1 MTSTIDSE
9 QFHSLM
15 HITSRPDAIMVRGEG
30 SYMWDARGRRY
41 LDFLQGWAVNT
52 LGHCAPQMRA
62 ALRDQAA
69 TLIHPAA
76 AYHNAP
82 QLRLAAALTAASDL
96 DRVFFGNSGA
106 EANEGAIKLARKY
119 GRDNRNGAV
128 EIITAIDSFHGRT
141 TGALAATGNANYQAN
156 FLPLMT
162 GFVHVPFGD
171 IDAIKAATNEGTC
184 AVMLEPVQG
193 EGGVISPPDGY
204 LKAVRQWCDEQ
215 RILLILDEIQTG
227 VGRLGTMWGYEQ
239 FDIEP
244 DVMTIAKAMG
254 GGVPIG
260 AFLCKDACDVLRPGD
275 HGSTYGGNALTCAA
289 SYAVLNHVKE
299 EGLVEHGR
307 LMGERLKGK
316 LEEARTRQVTLMA
329 RHRAA
334 EARKKL
340 AQSIHGL
347 GDDAFSS
354 FERFEQRVEESEA
367 EAEAHTEVASELD
380 DVERRVR
387 DLDRSASVEEE
398 LRALKERLLSE
409 RDASKGKGK

>member
-1 MTSTIDSE
+1 MNQYIETE
-9 QFHSLM
+9 KQFYM
-15 HITSRPDAIMVRGEG
+15 GTVRRQPVVIERGQG
-30 SYMWDARGRRY
+30 TRVWDTDGKEY
-41 LDFLQGWAVNT
+41 LDFTAGWAVDC
-52 LGHCAPQMRA
+52 LGHSAPVMVEA
-62 ALRDQAA
+62 ISKQAA
-69 TLIHPAA
+69 TLIQTSNQF
-76 AYHNAP
+76 YTLP
-82 QLRLAAALTAASDL
+82 QLQLVEWLVKNSCL
-96 DRVFFGNSGA
+96 DKVFLCNSGA

-141 TGALAATGNANYQAN
+141 TGALAATGNAAYQAN

-171 IDAIKAATNEGTC
+171 IDAIKAATNKGTC

-204 LKAVRQWCDEQ
+204 FKAVRQWCDEQ
-215 RILLILDEIQTG
+215 GILLILDEIQTG

-239 FDIEP
+239 FGIEP
-244 DVMTIAKAMG
+244 DVMTLAKAMG

-275 HGSTYGGNALTCAA
+275 HGSTYGGNALTCAV

-316 LEEARTRQVTLMA
+316 LEEVKA
-329 RHRAA
+329 RHETTIKEVRGMGLL
-334 EARKKL
+334 L
-340 AQSIHGL
+340 AVEFHEPISGELVTSCNAGGL
-347 GDDAFSS
+347 LLNPVRPNAVRFMPPLNISESEVDIAVDR
-354 FERFEQRVEESEA
+354 FERSLEDALQRIEKA
-367 EAEAHTEVASELD
+367 
-380 DVERRVR
+380 
-387 DLDRSASVEEE
+387 
-398 LRALKERLLSE
+398 K
-409 RDASKGKGK
+409 

>member
-1 MTSTIDSE
+1 MNQYIETE
-9 QFHSLM
+9 KQFYM
-15 HITSRPDAIMVRGEG
+15 GTVRRQPVVIERGQG
-30 SYMWDARGRRY
+30 TRVWDTDGKEY
-41 LDFLQGWAVNT
+41 LDFTAGWAVDC
-52 LGHCAPQMRA
+52 LGHSAPVMVEA
-62 ALRDQAA
+62 ISKQAA
-69 TLIHPAA
+69 TLIQTSNQF
-76 AYHNAP
+76 YTLP
-82 QLRLAAALTAASDL
+82 QLQLVEWLVKNSCL
-96 DRVFFGNSGA
+96 DKVFLCNSGA

-215 RILLILDEIQTG
+215 GILLILDEIQTG

-316 LEEARTRQVTLMA
+316 LEEVKA
-329 RHRAA
+329 RHETTIKEVRGMGLL
-334 EARKKL
+334 L
-340 AQSIHGL
+340 AVEFYEPISGELVTSCNAGGL
-347 GDDAFSS
+347 LLNPVRPTAVRFMPPLNISEPEVDIAVDR
-354 FERFEQRVEESEA
+354 FERSLEDALQRIEKA
-367 EAEAHTEVASELD
+367 
-380 DVERRVR
+380 
-387 DLDRSASVEEE
+387 
-398 LRALKERLLSE
+398 K
-409 RDASKGKGK
+409 

>member
-1 MTSTIDSE
+1 MGT
-9 QFHSLM
+9 
-15 HITSRPDAIMVRGEG
+15 VRRQPVVIERGQG
-30 SYMWDARGRRY
+30 TRVWDTDGKEY
-41 LDFLQGWAVNT
+41 LDFTAGWAVDC
-52 LGHCAPQMRA
+52 LGHSAPVMVEA
-62 ALRDQAA
+62 ISKQAA
-69 TLIHPAA
+69 TLIQTSNQF
-76 AYHNAP
+76 YTLP
-82 QLRLAAALTAASDL
+82 QLQLVEWLVKNSCL
-96 DRVFFGNSGA
+96 DKVFLCNSGA

-128 EIITAIDSFHGRT
+128 EIITAVDSFHGRT

-193 EGGVISPPDGY
+193 EGGVISPPEGY
-204 LKAVRQWCDEQ
+204 LKAVREWCTQ
-215 RILLILDEIQTG
+215 QGILLILDEIQTG

-239 FDIEP
+239 FGIEP

-299 EGLVEHGR
+299 EGLVEYGR
-307 LMGERLKGK
+307 IMGERLKGK
-316 LEEARTRQVTLMA
+316 LEEVKA
-329 RHRAA
+329 RHETAIKEVRGMGLLLAVEFHEPISGELVTSCNAA
-334 EARKKL
+334 
-340 AQSIHGL
+340 GL
-347 GDDAFSS
+347 LLNPVRPTAVRFMPPLNISESEVDIAVDR
-354 FERFEQRVEESEA
+354 FERSLEDA
-367 EAEAHTEVASELD
+367 L
-380 DVERRVR
+380 ERI
-387 DLDRSASVEEE
+387 AK
-398 LRALKERLLSE
+398 AK
-409 RDASKGKGK
+409 

>member
-1 MTSTIDSE
+1 VNQYIETE
-9 QFHSLM
+9 KQFYM
-15 HITSRPDAIMVRGEG
+15 GTVRRQPVVIERGQG
-30 SYMWDARGRRY
+30 TRVWDTDGKEY
-41 LDFLQGWAVNT
+41 LDFTAGWAVDC
-52 LGHCAPQMRA
+52 LGHSAPVMVEA
-62 ALRDQAA
+62 ISKQAA
-69 TLIHPAA
+69 TLIQTSNQF
-76 AYHNAP
+76 YTLP
-82 QLRLAAALTAASDL
+82 QLQLVEWLVKNSCL
-96 DRVFFGNSGA
+96 DKVFLCNSGA

-119 GRDNRNGAV
+119 GRDSRNGAV

-215 RILLILDEIQTG
+215 GILLILDEIQTG

-316 LEEARTRQVTLMA
+316 LEEVKA
-329 RHRAA
+329 RHETTIR
-334 EARKKL
+334 EVRGMGLLL
-340 AQSIHGL
+340 AVEFHEPISGELVTSCNAGGL
-347 GDDAFSS
+347 LLNPVRPTAVRFMPPLNISESEVDIAVDR
-354 FERFEQRVEESEA
+354 FERSLEDALQRIEKA
-367 EAEAHTEVASELD
+367 
-380 DVERRVR
+380 
-387 DLDRSASVEEE
+387 
-398 LRALKERLLSE
+398 K
-409 RDASKGKGK
+409 

>member
-1 MTSTIDSE
+1 VNQYIETE
-9 QFHSLM
+9 KQFYM
-15 HITSRPDAIMVRGEG
+15 GTVRRQPVVIERGQG
-30 SYMWDARGRRY
+30 TRVWDTDGKEY
-41 LDFLQGWAVNT
+41 LDFTAGWAVDC
-52 LGHCAPQMRA
+52 LGHSAPVMVEA
-62 ALRDQAA
+62 ISKQAA
-69 TLIHPAA
+69 TLIQTSNQF
-76 AYHNAP
+76 YTLP
-82 QLRLAAALTAASDL
+82 QLQLVEWLVKNSCL
-96 DRVFFGNSGA
+96 DKVFLCNSGA

-215 RILLILDEIQTG
+215 GILLILDEIQTG

-316 LEEARTRQVTLMA
+316 LEEVKA
-329 RHRAA
+329 RHETTIKEVRGMGLL
-334 EARKKL
+334 L
-340 AQSIHGL
+340 AVEFYEPISGELVTSCNAGGL
-347 GDDAFSS
+347 LLNPVRPTAVRFMPPLNISEPEVDIAVDR
-354 FERFEQRVEESEA
+354 FERSLEDALQRIEKA
-367 EAEAHTEVASELD
+367 
-380 DVERRVR
+380 
-387 DLDRSASVEEE
+387 
-398 LRALKERLLSE
+398 K
-409 RDASKGKGK
+409 

>member
-1 MTSTIDSE
+1 MNQYIETE
-9 QFHSLM
+9 KQFYM
-15 HITSRPDAIMVRGEG
+15 GTVRRQPVVIERGQG
-30 SYMWDARGRRY
+30 TRVWDTDGKEY
-41 LDFLQGWAVNT
+41 LDFTAGWAVDC
-52 LGHCAPQMRA
+52 LGHSAPVMVEA
-62 ALRDQAA
+62 ISKQAA
-69 TLIHPAA
+69 TLIQTSNQF
-76 AYHNAP
+76 YTLP
-82 QLRLAAALTAASDL
+82 QLQLVEWLVKNSCL
-96 DRVFFGNSGA
+96 DKVFLCNSGA

-119 GRDNRNGAV
+119 GRDSRNGAV

-215 RILLILDEIQTG
+215 GILLILDEIQTG

-316 LEEARTRQVTLMA
+316 LEEVKA
-329 RHRAA
+329 RHETTIR
-334 EARKKL
+334 EVRGMGLLL
-340 AQSIHGL
+340 AVEFHEPISGELVTSCNAGGL
-347 GDDAFSS
+347 LLNPVRPTAVRFMPPLNISESEVDIAVDR
-354 FERFEQRVEESEA
+354 FERSLEDALQRIEKA
-367 EAEAHTEVASELD
+367 
-380 DVERRVR
+380 
-387 DLDRSASVEEE
+387 
-398 LRALKERLLSE
+398 K
-409 RDASKGKGK
+409 

>member
-1 MTSTIDSE
+1 MNQYIETE
-9 QFHSLM
+9 KQFYM
-15 HITSRPDAIMVRGEG
+15 GTVRRQPVVIERGQG
-30 SYMWDARGRRY
+30 TRVWDTDGKEY
-41 LDFLQGWAVNT
+41 LDFTAGWAVDC
-52 LGHCAPQMRA
+52 LGHSAPVMVEA
-62 ALRDQAA
+62 ISKQAA
-69 TLIHPAA
+69 TLIQTSNQF
-76 AYHNAP
+76 YTLP
-82 QLRLAAALTAASDL
+82 QLQLVEWLVKNSCL
-96 DRVFFGNSGA
+96 DKVFLCNSGA

-171 IDAIKAATNEGTC
+171 IAAIKAATNEGTC

-215 RILLILDEIQTG
+215 GILLILDEIQTG

-316 LEEARTRQVTLMA
+316 LEEVKA
-329 RHRAA
+329 RHETTIKEVRGMGLL
-334 EARKKL
+334 L
-340 AQSIHGL
+340 AVEFYEPISGELVTSCNAGGL
-347 GDDAFSS
+347 LLNPVRPTAVRFMPPLNISEPEVDIAVDR
-354 FERFEQRVEESEA
+354 FERSLEDALQRIEKA
-367 EAEAHTEVASELD
+367 
-380 DVERRVR
+380 
-387 DLDRSASVEEE
+387 
-398 LRALKERLLSE
+398 K
-409 RDASKGKGK
+409 

>member
-1 MTSTIDSE
+1 MNQYIE
-9 QFHSLM
+9 KEKQFYM
-15 HITSRPDAIMVRGEG
+15 GTVRRQPVVIERGQG
-30 SYMWDARGRRY
+30 TRVWDTDGKEY
-41 LDFLQGWAVNT
+41 LDFTAGWAVDC
-52 LGHCAPQMRA
+52 LGHSAPVMVEA
-62 ALRDQAA
+62 ISKQAA
-69 TLIHPAA
+69 TLIQTSNQF
-76 AYHNAP
+76 YTLP
-82 QLRLAAALTAASDL
+82 QLQLVEWLVKNSCL
-96 DRVFFGNSGA
+96 DKVFLCNSGA

-141 TGALAATGNANYQAN
+141 TGALAATGNAAYQAN

-193 EGGVISPPDGY
+193 EAGVISPPDGY
-204 LKAVRQWCDEQ
+204 FKAVRQWCDEQ
-215 RILLILDEIQTG
+215 GILLILDEIQTG

-239 FDIEP
+239 FGIEP
-244 DVMTIAKAMG
+244 DVMTLAKAMG

-275 HGSTYGGNALTCAA
+275 HGSTYGGNALTCAV

-316 LEEARTRQVTLMA
+316 LEEVKA
-329 RHRAA
+329 RHETTIKEVRGMGLL
-334 EARKKL
+334 L
-340 AQSIHGL
+340 AVEFHEPISGEVVTSCNAGGL
-347 GDDAFSS
+347 LLNPVRPNAVRFMPPLNISESEVDIAVDR
-354 FERFEQRVEESEA
+354 FERSLEDALQRIEKA
-367 EAEAHTEVASELD
+367 
-380 DVERRVR
+380 
-387 DLDRSASVEEE
+387 
-398 LRALKERLLSE
+398 K
-409 RDASKGKGK
+409 

>member
-1 MTSTIDSE
+1 MNQYIETE
-9 QFHSLM
+9 KQFYM
-15 HITSRPDAIMVRGEG
+15 GTVRRQPVVIERGQG
-30 SYMWDARGRRY
+30 TRVWDTDGKEY
-41 LDFLQGWAVNT
+41 LDFTAGWAVDC
-52 LGHCAPQMRA
+52 LGHSAPVMVEA
-62 ALRDQAA
+62 ISKQAA
-69 TLIHPAA
+69 TLIQTSNQF
-76 AYHNAP
+76 YTLP
-82 QLRLAAALTAASDL
+82 QLQLVEWLVKNSCL
-96 DRVFFGNSGA
+96 DKVFLCNSGA

-141 TGALAATGNANYQAN
+141 TGALAATGNAAYQAN

-171 IDAIKAATNEGTC
+171 IDAIKAATNKGTC

-193 EGGVISPPDGY
+193 EAGVISPPDGY
-204 LKAVRQWCDEQ
+204 FKAVRQWCDEQ
-215 RILLILDEIQTG
+215 GILLILDEIQTG

-239 FDIEP
+239 FGIEP

-275 HGSTYGGNALTCAA
+275 HGSTYGGNALTCAV

-316 LEEARTRQVTLMA
+316 LEEVKA
-329 RHRAA
+329 RHETTIKEVRGMGLL
-334 EARKKL
+334 L
-340 AQSIHGL
+340 AVEFHEPISGELVTSCNAGGL
-347 GDDAFSS
+347 LLNPVRPNAVRFMPPLNISESEVDIAVDR
-354 FERFEQRVEESEA
+354 FERSLEDALQRIEKA
-367 EAEAHTEVASELD
+367 
-380 DVERRVR
+380 
-387 DLDRSASVEEE
+387 
-398 LRALKERLLSE
+398 K
-409 RDASKGKGK
+409 

>member
-1 MTSTIDSE
+1 MNQYIETE
-9 QFHSLM
+9 KQFYM
-15 HITSRPDAIMVRGEG
+15 GTVRRQPVVIERGQG
-30 SYMWDARGRRY
+30 TRVWDTDGKEY
-41 LDFLQGWAVNT
+41 LDFTAGWAVDC
-52 LGHCAPQMRA
+52 LGHSAPVMVEA
-62 ALRDQAA
+62 ISKQAA
-69 TLIHPAA
+69 TLIQTSNQF
-76 AYHNAP
+76 YTLP
-82 QLRLAAALTAASDL
+82 QLQLVEWLVKNSCL
-96 DRVFFGNSGA
+96 DKVFLCNSGA

-141 TGALAATGNANYQAN
+141 TGALAATGNAAYQAN

-171 IDAIKAATNEGTC
+171 IDAIKAATNKGTC

-193 EGGVISPPDGY
+193 EAGVISPPDGY
-204 LKAVRQWCDEQ
+204 FKAVRQWCDEQ
-215 RILLILDEIQTG
+215 GILLILDEIQTG

-239 FDIEP
+239 FGIEP

-275 HGSTYGGNALTCAA
+275 HGSTYGGNALTCAV

-316 LEEARTRQVTLMA
+316 LEEVKA
-329 RHRAA
+329 RHETTIKEVRGMGLL
-334 EARKKL
+334 L
-340 AQSIHGL
+340 AVEFHEPISGELVTSCNASGL
-347 GDDAFSS
+347 LLNPVRPNAVRFMPPLNISESEVDIAVDR
-354 FERFEQRVEESEA
+354 FERSLEDALQRIEKA
-367 EAEAHTEVASELD
+367 
-380 DVERRVR
+380 
-387 DLDRSASVEEE
+387 
-398 LRALKERLLSE
+398 K
-409 RDASKGKGK
+409 